1 MMVSASIGIKM
12 KEEEDNSVLRLIF
25 GHFAT
30 FIGDGRLVLSPRKRG
45 AQVASWQM
53 VLTTARVTKGFGF
66 SLVDLLP
73 RRIIVRGSLND
84 KVAKL
89 IASTRL
95 YLTWCGN
102 EIMH

>member
-1 MMVSASIGIKM
+1 M
-12 KEEEDNSVLRLIF
+12 
-25 GHFAT
+25 
-30 FIGDGRLVLSPRKRG
+30 
-45 AQVASWQM
+45 ASWQM

-95 YLTWCGN
+95 YHDLVRKRDN
-102 EIMH
+102 ALMLYDVAAYNRDI